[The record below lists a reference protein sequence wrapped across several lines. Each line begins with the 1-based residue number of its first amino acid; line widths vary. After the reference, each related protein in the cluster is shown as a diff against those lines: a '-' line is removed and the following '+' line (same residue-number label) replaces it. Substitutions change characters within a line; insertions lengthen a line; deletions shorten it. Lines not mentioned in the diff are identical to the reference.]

1 MNRRILPGT
10 QAGMSLVELMVASV
24 IALLGVVVI
33 FQVFATNET
42 VRRSATSGSDE
53 QISGLIALS
62 LLERE
67 IKTAGYGINDNDVL
81 GCAMRVYDN
90 QRTPNVQPVYP
101 LAPVF
106 IVPNAGTTPDVIRV
120 IYGQPTLTT
129 ASVQLQDMSTPTDTF
144 TLPFRVG
151 FNVGDLVVVGQAG
164 QYCTLAEVTALVG
177 PSDLAHG
184 VGSITT
190 GPTTRLV
197 RFNDPAGTPYIYKY
211 PQGKILNLGA
221 LPAAGVWPVYNEFS
235 VTNNSVVPG
244 TNNKLNVANL
254 WAQIATQNPI
264 ADQIVQMKAE
274 YGIDDGVANGTV
286 PTRVN
291 MPDDNIIDKFTS
303 VSPTV
308 LSPNPPAN
316 MQQWQRIKV
325 IRLAVVSRSANTVD
339 PTTGKGNACDATPD
353 FDPSL
358 LTNVYP
364 VRWARGPD
372 APNGRPIDVRTS
384 SDWQCYK
391 YKVYETTVPLRNVL
405 WRQP

>member
-1 MNRRILPGT
+1 MNRRILPGM

-24 IALLGVVVI
+24 IALLGVIVI
-33 FQVFATNET
+33 FQVYATNEG
-42 VRRSATSGSDE
+42 VRRSSTSGSDE

-67 IKTAGYGINDNDVL
+67 IKTAGYGINDNDIL

-90 QRTPNVQPVYP
+90 QRTPNIQPVYP
-101 LAPVF
+101 LAPVY

-129 ASVQLQDMSTPTDTF
+129 ASVQLLDMSTTTDTF

-151 FNVGDLVVVGQAG
+151 FNVGDLVVVGQTG
-164 QYCTLAEVTALVG
+164 QYCTLAEVTALAGPNDLGHVVG
-177 PSDLAHG
+177 TVS
-184 VGSITT
+184 VGT
-190 GPTTRLV
+190 TTRLI
-197 RFNDPAGTPYIYKY
+197 RFNDPTGTPYVYKY
-211 PQGKILNLGA
+211 PQAKILNLGA
-221 LPAAGVWPVYNEFS
+221 LPTVGAWPVYNEFS
-235 VTNNSVVPG
+235 VTNNSAVPG

-254 WAQIATQNPI
+254 WAQVATANPI

-274 YGIDDGVANGTV
+274 YGIDDGIQNGTV
-286 PTRVN
+286 PARVYQ
-291 MPDDNIIDKFTS
+291 PDDNIIDKFTN
-303 VSPTV
+303 VSPIV
-308 LSPNPPAN
+308 LSPNPPTN
-316 MQQWQRIKV
+316 MQQWQRIKAV
-325 IRLAVVSRSANTVD
+325 RLAVVSRSANTID
-339 PTTGKGNACDATPD
+339 PTTGKGTACDATPA

-372 APNGRPIDVRTS
+372 APNGKPIDVSTS
-384 SDWQCYK
+384 ADWQCYK